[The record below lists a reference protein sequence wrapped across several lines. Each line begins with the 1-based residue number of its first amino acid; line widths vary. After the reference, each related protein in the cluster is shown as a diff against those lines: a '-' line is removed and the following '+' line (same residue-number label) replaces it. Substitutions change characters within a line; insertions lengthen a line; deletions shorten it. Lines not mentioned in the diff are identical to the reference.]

1 MNRISSRRFGV
12 VLRRLSPLD
21 FVALAIVV
29 LYVVL
34 RAARAFGRTIPFTS
48 FLGFLAFVAVLYF
61 AVRLLPWVRTKL
73 LWRLRSRL
81 VVAYVFIAV
90 VPVVL
95 LLAMVGLALYL
106 FCLQFGAHLLNDGLQ
121 SRIHT
126 IVVDTDAISDAV
138 QLEAVKVASVD
149 ETILSRP
156 GVADLISTE
165 RAQWPQL
172 RVFLNRG
179 QHLANRDSGRFAGL
193 VELEGKLWIAA
204 AEKRTSA
211 RGPFFVMA
219 GAPVTPA
226 ILDTL
231 SSELSPINL
240 ILLDPASEGPKSGPT
255 AEINGQMYA
264 RGQEIMSTRLISPPE
279 NWLDIRVNGAS
290 TFEATRIDTGK
301 GAPTVPVLA
310 AFSMRQAAVTRV
322 LFASVGALGPFL
334 ETLLFLAGVI
344 FLVLEIAALVT
355 GVVLTRTITRAID
368 DLYEATLHVR
378 RGDFSYR
385 VRVHKRDQL
394 GALGDSFNEMTN
406 SVSELIAEQR
416 QRQKLENEI
425 TIAREVQEQ
434 LFPHS
439 LPSMVGLQVGAT
451 CRPAR
456 TVSGDYYDFITLG
469 PTRMGI
475 AIADISGKGIF
486 AALLMASLQAALRS
500 MASLN
505 GHGGTATLVARL
517 NSHLFKNTSD
527 DRYATFFYAVYD
539 TESKMLNYTNAGHLA
554 PFFVNDAGV
563 QQLDEGGT
571 VVGLFEDPPYT
582 QGSLK
587 VAPGS
592 VLVAF
597 SDGLTEAENV
607 YGEEFGM
614 QRLKEE
620 VMRQRNA
627 APQRLAENLIAATE
641 QWAGTPE
648 QADDITVV
656 VAKMG

>member
-1 MNRISSRRFGV
+1 M

-34 RAARAFGRTIPFTS
+34 RVARAFGRVLPFTS

-61 AVRLLPWVRTKL
+61 AVRLMPWVRTKL

-95 LLAMVGLALYL
+95 LLAMVVAAAYL
-106 FCLQFGAHLLNDGLQ
+106 LHLQFGAHLLSDHLDD
-121 SRIHT
+121 RIST
-126 IVVDTDAISDAV
+126 IATETDSISDAI
-138 QLEAVKVASVD
+138 EMAVSKGASVD
-149 ETILSRP
+149 DSLLARP
-156 GVADLISTE
+156 GVADLISAT
-165 RAQWPQL
+165 RGSDVDL

-179 QHLANRDSGRFAGL
+179 KTLVGNGRRRFSGL
-193 VELEGKLWIAA
+193 VEFQGKLWLAT
-204 AEKRTSA
+204 AESRPTSS
-211 RGPFFVMA
+211 GTFVVFA
-219 GAPVTPA
+219 GEPVTA
-226 ILDTL
+226 AVLDKL
-231 SSELSPINL
+231 GSQLGPIQL
-240 ILLDPASEGPKSGPT
+240 ILLEPSAQRPASGISL
-255 AEINGQMYA
+255 EINGRSYVPGEEVSSN
-264 RGQEIMSTRLISPPE
+264 RTLESPAH
-279 NWLDIRVNGAS
+279 WFDIRVNGAS
-290 TFEATRIDTGK
+290 TLEAERAEPVPD
-301 GAPTVPVLA
+301 ASRAPVLA
-310 AFSMRQAAVTRV
+310 SFSLRPMTVDRQLFTSTGAVGPLLINLLVLAAI
-322 LFASVGALGPFL
+322 
-334 ETLLFLAGVI
+334 I
-344 FLVLEIAALVT
+344 FLIFEIAALAT
-355 GVVLTRTITRAID
+355 GVVLTRTITNAID
-368 DLYEATLHVR
+368 DLYQATLHVR

-394 GALGDSFNEMTN
+394 GALGDSFNEMTS

-439 LPSMVGLQVGAT
+439 LPSMAGLQVGAT

-456 TVSGDYYDFITLG
+456 TVSGDYYDFISLS

-505 GHGGTATLVARL
+505 GHGGTATLVERL

-539 TESKMLNYTNAGHLA
+539 TESRMLTYTNAGHLA

-627 APQRLAENLIAATE
+627 SPQRLAENLIAATE